1 MPRKTMSS
9 IKGLKI
15 VTKNFS
21 YESQDLVYC
30 NKKCDNKNI
39 HEQSLKRKINKYLSS
54 IEAVT

>member
-1 MPRKTMSS
+1 MPRKTISS

-15 VTKNFS
+15 VTKIFS
-21 YESQDLVYC
+21 YESQVLVYC
-30 NKKCDNKNI
+30 KKKSDNKNV

>member
-1 MPRKTMSS
+1 MPRKTISS

-15 VTKNFS
+15 VTKIFS
-21 YESQDLVYC
+21 YESQVLVYC
-30 NKKCDNKNI
+30 KKMSDNKNV